1 LEINIFVITFA
12 NALEVPIVLPARAL
26 FAGKVVM
33 SHLPNYYNLEVM
45 KKLLLMLF
53 LFIPLMGFCQ
63 SEEKQYYIYN
73 IISFE
78 GDFTKEDF
86 KVYYDDGI
94 EVKRM
99 RNDKG
104 EKARFSTPAGALM
117 YFISQ
122 GWEMYLNGATSKGSS
137 YQGTGSSQTSSYWI
151 MRKPCTKDEFEKAV
165 EAAKKK

>member
-1 LEINIFVITFA
+1 
-12 NALEVPIVLPARAL
+12 
-26 FAGKVVM
+26 
-33 SHLPNYYNLEVM
+33 M
-45 KKLLLMLF
+45 KKLLLMLL

-73 IISFE
+73 IVSFE
-78 GDFTKEDF
+78 GDFTNEDF
-86 KVYYDDGI
+86 KVYYDNGI

-104 EKARFSTPAGALM
+104 EKARFSTPAGALI

-122 GWEMYLNGATSKGSS
+122 GWEMYLNGATSQGVKGNS
-137 YQGTGSSQTSSYWI
+137 YTCSYWI
-151 MRKPCTKDEFEKAV
+151 LRKPCSKEEFEKAV